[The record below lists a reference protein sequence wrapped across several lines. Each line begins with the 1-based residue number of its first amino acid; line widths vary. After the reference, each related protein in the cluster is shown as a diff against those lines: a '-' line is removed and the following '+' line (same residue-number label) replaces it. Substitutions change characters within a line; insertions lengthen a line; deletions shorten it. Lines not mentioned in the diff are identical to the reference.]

1 MKHSVRNALLIGAWM
16 ATTGFAPDTPSYDLI
31 IRHGTVFDG
40 GGGKPVVADVGII
53 GDRVIAIG
61 DLAGARA
68 TREEDATGLY
78 VTPGFVS
85 VHDHSALDAYARPE
99 GLLTQGVTTA
109 IANPDGGGALDIA
122 AQLSPAAGLGLN
134 YGAYIGF
141 NSVWREVVG
150 LDDRRATPAEIKAM
164 RALVLRGLE
173 QGAFGLS
180 SGLDY
185 KPSFWATTD
194 EAIAVAEVAR
204 RWRTGLPS
212 HERVFPG
219 NGYSSMAGM
228 RETVAIGEKAGLMP
242 IITHMKLQGRD
253 HGKAAEAFAMFAS
266 AGTRGGQPVG
276 VDAYPYTFGATSL
289 EQLLIPAWAQTGGMD
304 AMLARFKDPALRAK
318 IIAETN
324 EATDVRWGGAG
335 HVYIVDDQT
344 ELTDVMRRMGG
355 ISAGEAIV
363 RSLEAGKRRVILRFG
378 VEADQVEILR
388 NPLTVVSCD
397 CGATTSKT
405 GHPRNWGSF
414 PRFLG
419 RYVREQKLVGWG
431 EAVRKMTALP
441 ATMIGLSERGYLLP
455 GMIADVTVF
464 DPKTVIDR
472 ATIDAPTLPSVGIRT
487 VIVNGQVAF
496 KDGKLAE
503 LPVGVRLARSRHEPG
518 RPMNYDVARS
528 LSLTGSV
535 GDGGRVSIRLQQ
547 AARAARPT
555 GDVTLSGAPFGGT
568 LVLQPSV
575 LQTTR
580 GWASVT
586 GVARRSDGRRVALT
600 LQIEQADPLAGGA
613 PGITVIENG
622 KVIAES
628 KLPAGAVRLSQA
640 PVRR

>member
-1 MKHSVRNALLIGAWM
+1 MRHSVRVALLVGAWT
-16 ATTGFAPDTPSYDLI
+16 ATTGFVPDPPRYDLI

-40 GGGKPVVADVGII
+40 SGGKPVVADVGIV

-68 TREEDATGLY
+68 GREEDATGLY

-85 VHDHSALDAYARPE
+85 VHDHSAPDAYARPE

-150 LDDRRATPAEIKAM
+150 LDDRRATPVEIAAM

-185 KPSFWATTD
+185 KPSFWATAD

-204 RWRTGLPS
+204 SWRTGLPS

-228 RETVAIGEKAGLMP
+228 QETLKIGERAGLMP

-253 HGKAAEAFAMFAS
+253 HGKTAEAFAMLAHAS
-266 AGTRGGQPVG
+266 ASGGQPVG

-289 EQLLIPAWAQTGGMD
+289 EQLLIPAWAQTGGME
-304 AMLARFKDPALRAK
+304 AMLERFKDPVLRRK

-344 ELTDVMRRMGG
+344 ELTEVMRRMGG
-355 ISAGEAIV
+355 VSAGEAIV
-363 RSLEAGKRRVILRFG
+363 RSLEAGRRRVILRFG
-378 VEADQVEILR
+378 VEADQVAILR

-419 RYVREQKLVGWG
+419 RYVREQKLVGWS

-464 DPKTVIDR
+464 DPATVIDR
-472 ATIDAPTLPSVGIRT
+472 ATIDAPTLPSIGIRT
-487 VIVNGQVAF
+487 VIVNGQIAF

-503 LPVGVRLARSRHEPG
+503 RPVGVRLVRSRHEPG
-518 RPMNYDVARS
+518 RPMRYGIARS
-528 LSLTGSV
+528 LSLAGSI
-535 GDGGRVSIRLQQ
+535 GDGGHIAIRLQQ
-547 AARAARPT
+547 AANAVRPT
-555 GDVTLSGAPFGGT
+555 GSVALNGKRFGGT
-568 LVLQPSV
+568 LVMQPSI
-575 LQTTR
+575 LQTTH

-586 GVARRSDGRRVALT
+586 GTAQRGNGRQVALT
-600 LQIEQADPLAGGA
+600 LQIEQADPLAGNA
-613 PGITVIENG
+613 SGITVIENG

-628 KLPAGAVRLSQA
+628 RLPVGAVRLSQA
-640 PVRR
+640 AVRR